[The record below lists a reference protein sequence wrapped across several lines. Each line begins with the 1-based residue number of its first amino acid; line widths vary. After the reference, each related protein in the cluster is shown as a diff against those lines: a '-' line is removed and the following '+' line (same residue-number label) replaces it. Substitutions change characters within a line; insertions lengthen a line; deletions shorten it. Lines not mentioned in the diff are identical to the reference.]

1 MYLGMYYFAYTVDSF
16 FILSIVSFGL
26 LHRIPAIP
34 EGRQPGSI
42 PEELLEPPDE
52 YEEQQLFVPAD
63 VAPEPET
70 PEETEARL
78 RWEQEEWERET
89 YARNYMHDSAVSA
102 ANHISSAYD
111 DPFEIEH
118 KSHTTNITSTGEPEQ
133 GPQPKSAVSAET
145 SAEQTVNKSP
155 YEIVAPTPVR
165 SALRQ
170 DSMESTVTP
179 TSTSRSASFSLAR
192 ASTPTPTRPFGS
204 FMNGDFK

>member
-1 MYLGMYYFAYTVDSF
+1 M
-16 FILSIVSFGL
+16 SIVSFGL

-70 PEETEARL
+70 PEETEARI
-78 RWEQEEWERET
+78 RWEQEEWEREA

-102 ANHISSAYD
+102 ANHISSSAYD
-111 DPFEIEH
+111 DLSELEYEP
-118 KSHTTNITSTGEPEQ
+118 HTTDITSTGDPELPFRKDT
-133 GPQPKSAVSAET
+133 G
-145 SAEQTVNKSP
+145 AEQTDNKAP

-165 SALRQ
+165 PALRQ
-170 DSMESTVTP
+170 DSLESTVTP
-179 TSTSRSASFSLAR
+179 TLTSRSASFSLAR
-192 ASTPTPTRPFGS
+192 ASTPTPARPFGS
-204 FMNGDFK
+204 LMNGDFK